1 MNDEHF
7 LGLGLPQSVDPF
19 QCLPKEIHIHC
30 RLEDHSIM
38 AAMVQQIRGMADGIG
53 RLVVIGS
60 ELPVVFIDD
69 MVLKPVI
76 GVTQIIDKV
85 THILYR

>member
-1 MNDEHF
+1 
-7 LGLGLPQSVDPF
+7 
-19 QCLPKEIHIHC
+19 
-30 RLEDHSIM
+30 
-38 AAMVQQIRGMADGIG
+38 MVQQIRGMADGIG